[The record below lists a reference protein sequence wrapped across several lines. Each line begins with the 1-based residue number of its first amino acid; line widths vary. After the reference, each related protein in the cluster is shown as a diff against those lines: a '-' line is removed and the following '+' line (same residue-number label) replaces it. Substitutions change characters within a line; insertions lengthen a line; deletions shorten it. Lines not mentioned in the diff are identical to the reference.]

1 VSAHCREFGYIR
13 ERLSMPP
20 PAAGGAALQALD
32 LVAVA

>member
-20 PAAGGAALQALD
+20 AAGGAALQALD